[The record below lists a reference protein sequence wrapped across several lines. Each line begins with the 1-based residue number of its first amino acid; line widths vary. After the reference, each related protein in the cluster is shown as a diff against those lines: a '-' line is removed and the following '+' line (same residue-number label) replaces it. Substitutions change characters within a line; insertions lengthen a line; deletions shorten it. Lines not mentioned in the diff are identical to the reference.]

1 MRFISKICT
10 RWVSGLTLLVSS
22 TIVNGQNIHISHCLE
37 ACPTGD
43 DDNEIVVRHL
53 YASQINRSTG
63 IVDWV
68 AYRVL
73 PDAIGVAS
81 LLPRYWKQDELF
93 PDSRLLE
100 VGLNISTIEQP
111 DLHDAQD
118 RDYRVNEFVLS
129 SDNKGRLAPMT
140 SFADTPYWDDLN
152 YSSNMASLPSDLRLG
167 AWSRLDQAI
176 NELSSTD
183 GAIYVVSGPIYK
195 TGEFDSVKLYEEPPE
210 SYFKVVATEK
220 AYASF
225 TFAVELPIHAE
236 YCSQVETID
245 EIQKSSGLQIFPYIH
260 SVLQP
265 DLYGSLRCE
274 QQFESFQDRNN

>member
-118 RDYRVNEFVLS
+118 KDYRVNEFVLS

-183 GAIYVVSGPIYK
+183 GPIYVVSGPIYK
-195 TGEFDSVKLYEEPPE
+195 TGEFDSVKRYEEPPE

-245 EIQKSSGLQIFPYIH
+245 EIQKSSGLQIFPYMR

-265 DLYGSLRCE
+265 DLYGRLRCE